1 MISRMQGKWVRL
13 EPLSNLHA
21 ADLFKNTFGDEE
33 LWRWVVTHF
42 PIPHTEAEMHN
53 LISQMVAQRDS
64 GVREPFAVIDL
75 RTNEAV
81 GTTSY
86 LDISPD
92 LGCIE
97 IGSTFYGAAA
107 RRTGVNTE
115 TKLLLLTKAF
125 EVRGYER
132 VQIKADNLNLRSLVA
147 IERIGAK
154 YEGTLRSHMIRRDG
168 SRRDTAVY
176 SIIKSEWPG
185 VKAKLESLLNCYSGT
200 D

>member
-1 MISRMQGKWVRL
+1 MQGNWVRL
-13 EPLSNLHA
+13 EPLSTLHA
-21 ADLFKNTFGDEE
+21 AELFKNTARDEE
-33 LWRWVVTHF
+33 LWRWVVTRF
-42 PIPHTEAEMHN
+42 PIPHTEAEMYN
-53 LISQMVAQRDS
+53 LISHLVGQRDS
-64 GVREPFAVIDL
+64 GLREPFAVIDL

-81 GTTSY
+81 GNTSY

-92 LGCIE
+92 LGYLE
-97 IGSTFYGAAA
+97 ICDTLYGAAA
-107 RRTGVNTE
+107 RRTGINTE
-115 TKLLLLTKAF
+115 TKLLLLTEAF

-154 YEGTLRSHMIRRDG
+154 YEGTLRSHKIRRDG

>member
-1 MISRMQGKWVRL
+1 MQGNWVRL
-13 EPLSNLHA
+13 EPLSTLHA
-21 ADLFKNTFGDEE
+21 ADLFNNTAGDEE
-33 LWRWVVTHF
+33 LWRWVVTRF
-42 PIPHTEAEMHN
+42 PIPHTEAEMYN
-53 LISQMVAQRDS
+53 LISHLVGQRDA
-64 GVREPFAVIDL
+64 GLREPFAVIDL

-81 GTTSY
+81 GNTSY

-92 LGCIE
+92 LGYLE
-97 IGSTFYGAAA
+97 IGDTFYGAAA
-107 RRTGVNTE
+107 RRTGINTE
-115 TKLLLLTKAF
+115 TKLLLLTEAF

-154 YEGTLRSHMIRRDG
+154 YEGTLRSHKIRRDG

-176 SIIKSEWPG
+176 SIIKSEWSG
-185 VKAKLESLLNCYSGT
+185 VKAKLESLLNSYSGT

>member
-1 MISRMQGKWVRL
+1 MQGKWVRL
-13 EPLSNLHA
+13 EPLSTLHA
-21 ADLFKNTFGDEE
+21 ADLFKNTAGDEE
-33 LWRWVVTHF
+33 LWRWVVTRF
-42 PIPHTEAEMHN
+42 LVPTTEAEMYN

-75 RTNEAV
+75 ASNEAV
-81 GTTSY
+81 GSSSY
-86 LDISPD
+86 LDIAPD
-92 LGCIE
+92 SGYLE
-97 IGSTFYGAAA
+97 IGDTFYGAVA
-107 RRTGVNTE
+107 RRTGINTE
-115 TKLLLLTKAF
+115 TKLLLLAKAF

-154 YEGTLRSHMIRRDG
+154 YEGTLRSHNIRRDG

-185 VKAKLESLLNCYSGT
+185 VKAKLESLLDSYSGT
-200 D
+200 N